1 MQSVQQRQYFVD
13 PQQLPPGIR
22 MEQVERALVNT
33 DARRQSKNEATQRAL
48 EDLQSSYLKLRRE
61 LLGPEDS
68 QRLQEFMTKNR
79 QPDLPEEDPSSPD
92 KVPAQNQLAAQMER
106 FMAVPNVSTQKLDG
120 LKKLNSETIEEF
132 KRIIDPPLSKLVE
145 VTPQEVDTVQAP
157 SVISQTRIMPAPSAS
172 ALAIYRPGY
181 GWWNRNAF
189 SYASGSGKVRRDQS
203 YLWPEI
209 GRTGSCI
216 WAQNKSAS
224 DVDILQM
231 IRGNGFL
238 LGYTTPQNGILRIE
252 IDMECSLCQ
261 HRISTKDEFGWSDY
275 DAETREV
282 LSTGILWNWEDPDL
296 GVELRDDNFVT
307 GLRGSGDGEKSPGT
321 VYPVAAGSKRTYIK
335 YLDQVSLFSG
345 QSVFVYVGTEQK
357 LWAFLND
364 VSCNIFT
371 NGAWYITEVRIQT
384 L

>member
-1 MQSVQQRQYFVD
+1 MQSVKQRQYFVD
-13 PQQLPPGIR
+13 PKQLPPGIR
-22 MEQVERALVNT
+22 MEQIEQALANT
-33 DARRQSKNEATQRAL
+33 DARSQRKNEATQRAL
-48 EDLQSSYLKLRRE
+48 ENLKSTYLKLRSE
-61 LLGPEDS
+61 LLGVEDS
-68 QRLQEFMTKNR
+68 QRLKEFMMKHR
-79 QPDLPEEDPSSPD
+79 QPDLPDEDPSAPD
-92 KVPAQNQLAAQMER
+92 NMPMQQRLAAQMDR
-106 FMAVPNVSTQKLDG
+106 FTEVPNVSMQKLDA
-120 LKKLNSETIEEF
+120 LKKLNAETIEEF
-132 KRIIDPPLSKLVE
+132 KRIIEPPLSKLVE
-145 VTPQEVDTVQAP
+145 VTPNEVDMAQTP
-157 SVISQTRIMPAPSAS
+157 SLISQARIAPAPSAS
-172 ALAIYRPGY
+172 AMAVYRPGY

-189 SYASGSGKVRRDQS
+189 SYTSGSGKVRRDQS

-275 DAETREV
+275 EAETREV

-296 GVELRDDNFVT
+296 GVELRDDYFVP

-321 VYPVAAGSKRTYIK
+321 VYPVSAGSKRTYAK
-335 YLDQVSLFSG
+335 YIDNVSLFAG
-345 QSVFVYVGTEQK
+345 QSVFVYIGTEQR

>member
-1 MQSVQQRQYFVD
+1 MQSVKQRQYVVD
-13 PQQLPPGIR
+13 LQQLPPSIR
-22 MEQVERALVNT
+22 TEQIERALANT
-33 DARRQSKNEATQRAL
+33 DARRQSKNEVTQRAL
-48 EDLQSSYLKLRRE
+48 EDLKSSYLKLRHE
-61 LLGPEDS
+61 LLGEEDS
-68 QRLQEFMTKNR
+68 QQLQDFMVKNR
-79 QPDLPEEDPSSPD
+79 QPDLPDEDPSAPGNGP
-92 KVPAQNQLAAQMER
+92 VQNRLAAQMER
-106 FMAVPNVSTQKLDG
+106 LIAVPDVPVQKLDS
-120 LKKLNSETIEEF
+120 LKKLNAETIQEF

-145 VTPQEVDTVQAP
+145 ITPDEVDMVQTP
-157 SVISQTRIMPAPSAS
+157 SLISQARMAPAPSAS
-172 ALAIYRPGY
+172 ALAVYRPGY

-209 GRTGSCI
+209 GRTGICI

-296 GVELRDDNFVT
+296 GVELRDDYFVS

-321 VYPVAAGSKRTYIK
+321 VYPVAAGSKRTYVK
-335 YLDQVSLFSG
+335 YIDQVSLFAG
-345 QSVFVYVGTEQK
+345 QSVFVYVGTEQR

-371 NGAWYITEVRIQT
+371 NGAWYITEIRIQT

>member
-1 MQSVQQRQYFVD
+1 
-13 PQQLPPGIR
+13 
-22 MEQVERALVNT
+22 
-33 DARRQSKNEATQRAL
+33 
-48 EDLQSSYLKLRRE
+48 
-61 LLGPEDS
+61 
-68 QRLQEFMTKNR
+68 
-79 QPDLPEEDPSSPD
+79 
-92 KVPAQNQLAAQMER
+92 MER
-106 FMAVPNVSTQKLDG
+106 FTAVPNVPTQKLDA
-120 LKKLNSETIEEF
+120 LKKLNAETIEEF

-145 VTPQEVDTVQAP
+145 ITPDVVDTVQAP
-157 SVISQTRIMPAPSAS
+157 IMPAPAAS
-172 ALAIYRPGY
+172 ALAVYRPGY
-181 GWWNRNAF
+181 GWWDRNAF

-209 GRTGSCI
+209 GRTGSCV

-224 DVDILQM
+224 NVDILQM

-261 HRISTKDEFGWSDY
+261 HRISTKDEFGWSEY
-275 DAETREV
+275 EAETREV
-282 LSTGILWNWEDPDL
+282 LSTGLLWNWSDPDL
-296 GVELRDDNFVT
+296 GVEIRDDYFVP

-321 VYPVAAGSKRTYIK
+321 VYPVPAGSKRTYIK
-335 YLDQVSLFSG
+335 YIDNVSLFAG
-345 QSVFVYVGTEQK
+345 QSVFVYVGTEQR

-371 NGAWYITEVRIQT
+371 NSAWFITEIRIQT